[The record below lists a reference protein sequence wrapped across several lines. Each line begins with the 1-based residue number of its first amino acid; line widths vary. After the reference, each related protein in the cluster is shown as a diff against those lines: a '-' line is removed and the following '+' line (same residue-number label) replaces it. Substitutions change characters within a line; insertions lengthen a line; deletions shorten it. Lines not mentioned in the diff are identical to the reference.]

1 VKDFE
6 LHIPTKIIFGKK
18 AIKQIPKELP
28 KLGKKALWVYGKSSI
43 KKTGLYEKLKAFLSK
58 TNVKFVELGGVKS
71 NPLLSKV
78 LEGIELARKHKV
90 DFILAVGGGSVID
103 TAKTIACGYYYKG
116 DIWDFFEKKTYPE
129 KALPIA
135 VVLTISGTGSELN
148 EVSVIVH
155 DTKKVKRSLRSPLL
169 FPKVSFLD
177 PTLTFTVSPEYTA
190 YGAVD
195 AFSHVFEFFVN
206 REYKKDCLVEDLMV
220 SIMKNIMK
228 WSKVAIKEPTNYEA
242 RANLMWA
249 SSLAL
254 CGVVKA
260 GIGTYR
266 FPIHA
271 IEHTLSGGYDIPH
284 GLGLAILMRA
294 WIKKYKDDNIIRKF
308 FAKVFDLS
316 IKRDRNISDKG
327 VELFEN
333 WLRELKLPVSLAE
346 IGIPER
352 DIDILIDK
360 AFEIFKLYGAEK
372 EYPKERI
379 RELLKIAIAL

>member
-1 VKDFE
+1 MKDFE
-6 LHIPTKIIFGKK
+6 LYLPTKVFFGKK
-18 AIKQIPKELP
+18 ILKQIPKELP
-28 KLGKKALWVYGKSSI
+28 ALGKKALWVYGKGSI
-43 KKTGLYEKLKAFLSK
+43 KKTGLYEKLKAFLSEA
-58 TNVKFVELGGVKS
+58 NVEFVEFGGVKS
-71 NPLLSKV
+71 NPFLSKV
-78 LEGIELARKHKV
+78 LEGIEVARKYKP

-103 TAKTIACGYYYKG
+103 TAKAIACGFYYKG
-116 DIWDFFEKKTYPE
+116 DVWDFFEKKAYPE

-155 DTKKVKRSLRSPLL
+155 DTKKVKRSVRSPCL

-195 AFSHVFEFFVN
+195 AFSHIFELFVN
-206 REYKKDCLVEDLMV
+206 REYKKDFLTEDIMATL
-220 SIMKNIMK
+220 MKNIIK
-228 WSKVAIKEPTNYEA
+228 WSKIAFTEPTNYQA

-254 CGVVKA
+254 SGLIKA
-260 GIGTYR
+260 GAGKYR

-294 WIKKYKDDNIIRKF
+294 WIKLYKETPIIKKF
-308 FAKVFDLS
+308 FKKVFSLS
-316 IKRDRNISDKG
+316 KNEKAISEKG
-327 VELFEN
+327 EKMFEN
-333 WLRELKLPVSLAE
+333 WLKELKIPLTLKE
-346 IGIPER
+346 IGIPEE
-352 DIDILIDK
+352 DLPVITEK
-360 AFEIFKLYGAEK
+360 AYEIFCLYKAEE

-379 RELLKIAIAL
+379 KKILKTAYS